1 MSEEKLYAVK
11 DDEGQWADS
20 GHNFGSGA
28 WATTNKAEHEEYA
41 KHYGGHVVTFVE
53 EPEKVVLTKE
63 QAEIVE
69 GANGCVCPANYIA
82 GNNHS
87 GYESE
92 RLLMEAYVNGY
103 TVAKEKKYN
112 VKVPY
117 TDYKWY
123 LKTPDGKLDT
133 IWVKGL
139 AKGFGGYPDGIELT
153 NDDIE
158 NFGLQDCEKE
168 EVTDDEQ

>member
-1 MSEEKLYAVK
+1 MSLYIIEDRYGALR
-11 DDEGQWADS
+11 DS
-20 GHNFGSGA
+20 SVNY
-28 WATTNKAEHEEYA
+28 NYA
-41 KHYGGHVVTFVE
+41 KSLQQSKYPDGH
-53 EPEKVVLTKE
+53 
-63 QAEIVE
+63 IVE
-69 GANGCVCPANYIA
+69 MVPAKPKVQVSQEEAEFIDSVTNDTGFNPA
-82 GNNHS
+82 GLIDH
-87 GYESE
+87 YVVEHFDE
-92 RLLMEAYVNGY
+92 CKDWPAEEFRLMEAVSDGY
-103 TVAKEKKYN
+103 TVFEPKKYN

-117 TDYKWY
+117 ANYKWY

-168 EVTDDEQ
+168 AVTDDDD